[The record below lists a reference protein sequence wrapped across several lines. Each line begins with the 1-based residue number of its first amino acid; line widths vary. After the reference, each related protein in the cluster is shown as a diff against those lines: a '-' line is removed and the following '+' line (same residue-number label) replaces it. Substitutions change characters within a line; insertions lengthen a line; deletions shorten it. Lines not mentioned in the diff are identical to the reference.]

1 MEFLNAFGRKTADAT
16 AKLTQQAKVLAETT
30 LLQGLIT
37 EEKQKMVEQYTQIG
51 KLYAANHRTDYEETF
66 SDMMISIARSEDSIA
81 GYKKQIQEVKGVVV
95 CERCGEEVS
104 KDTAFCSCCGAPI
117 MDPEKYVR
125 CAHCGTPME
134 KAMKFCTVCG
144 NPRKSGNAAK
154 HTCYKCGAEA
164 PENAAFCAVCGN
176 VLTKE
181 EPAAGERQLLH
192 TDSEVPD
199 RSTEETVPTPPHR
212 LKICPD
218 CGAEL
223 ADDVLF
229 CMKCGR
235 YL

>member
-30 LLQGLIT
+30 RLQGLIT

-95 CERCGEEVS
+95 CEWCGEEVS

-154 HTCYKCGAEA
+154 HKCGAEA

-199 RSTEETVPTPPHR
+199 LSTAETIPNHPHR

-235 YL
+235 QL